1 MIYGI
6 TMSNGDQLLELNQ
19 CKPTRIGYQLIH
31 QDTGRLLPMCNR
43 NEVYSAWAATEKLGE
58 VAVSIPT
65 LDVLEYIMKP
75 IFDHEKPKNCKRIFS
90 LFDNL

>member
-6 TMSNGDQLLELNQ
+6 TMPNGDQLLDLDQ
-19 CKPTRIGYQLIH
+19 CTPTRIGYQLIH

-75 IFDHEKPKNCKRIFS
+75 IYECDRPDNCMIVFS
-90 LFDNL
+90 LFDSM